1 MSGTLQLALRSLAN
15 RRVTVLLT
23 LAAIAVSVSLLLGVQ
38 KLRNAAR
45 EGFTSTVSGVDL
57 IVGARSGPLNLLLY
71 SVFRVGDATANVSWD
86 SYQLVA
92 NHRDVAWTIPISL
105 GDSHR
110 GFRVLGTNDAYFEH
124 YRIAGGRPLVFG
136 AGKRFADVHDAV
148 LGADVAAELGY
159 ALGQS
164 IVIAHGAADVSFAQH
179 DDAPFRVVGIL
190 ERTGT
195 PVDRTVHVS
204 LDAISAIHEE
214 NAPPGVSAFM
224 VGMRDRTALLTMQ
237 RALNEYKKEPLL
249 AIIPGVALKQLW
261 DLIGIADR
269 ALMIVAAFVVFAGLL
284 GMLTTILVSLNERR
298 REMAILRSVG
308 ARPRHI
314 FTLMV
319 AEAGLLASAGVLA
332 GIAIAYALLAAA
344 QPLLAARYGIF
355 VPLTGLNV
363 SDAAMLA
370 GIVAAALAM
379 GLFPAWRAYRNTLAD
394 GLTIRV

>member
-15 RRVTVLLT
+15 RRTTVLLT

-38 KLRNAAR
+38 KLRSAAR

-110 GFRVLGTNDAYFEH
+110 GFRVLGTTDAYFEH
-124 YRIAGGRPLVFG
+124 SRIAGGRRLAIR
-136 AGKRFADVHDAV
+136 AGKWFSDTHDVV
-148 LGADVAAELGY
+148 LGADVADELRY
-159 ALGQS
+159 TPGQQ
-164 IVIAHGAADVSFAQH
+164 IVIAHGAADVSFTQH
-179 DDAPFRVVGIL
+179 DDQPFRVVGIL

-204 LDAISAIHEE
+204 LEAIAALHDEA
-214 NAPPGVSAFM
+214 APTGITAFM
-224 VGMRDRTALLTMQ
+224 VGMRERSALLTMQ
-237 RALNEYKKEPLL
+237 RALNDYRKEPLL

-261 DLIGIADR
+261 DLVAIADR

-284 GMLTTILVSLNERR
+284 GMLTTVLVSLNERR

-308 ARPRHI
+308 AAPRHI

-319 AEAGLLASAGVLA
+319 AEAGILASAGVLT
-332 GIAIAYALLAAA
+332 GIAITYALLAAA
-344 QPLLAARYGIF
+344 QPLLVARFGIF
-355 VPLTGLNV
+355 VPLTGLTV
-363 SDAAMLA
+363 ADATMLA
-370 GIVAAALAM
+370 GIVVAALAM
-379 GLFPAWRAYRNTLAD
+379 GLLPAWRAYRNTLAD
-394 GLTIRV
+394 GLTIRI